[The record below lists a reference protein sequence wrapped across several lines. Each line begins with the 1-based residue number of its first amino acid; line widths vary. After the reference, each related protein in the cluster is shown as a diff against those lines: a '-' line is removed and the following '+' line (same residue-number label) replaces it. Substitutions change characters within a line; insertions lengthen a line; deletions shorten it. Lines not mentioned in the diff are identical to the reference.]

1 MLTCDSFR
9 HVLKNEICQKT
20 CKLLLKKIFFSPSI
34 RMSKKSI
41 NFRNK
46 NINKSNFHK
55 NNKIFKIG
63 NIDANKMLVQY
74 CIGYDVMM

>member
-1 MLTCDSFR
+1 MRFVRR
-9 HVLKNEICQKT
+9 HANCYKQ
-20 CKLLLKKIFFSPSI
+20 KKIFSPSI

-41 NFRNK
+41 NFPNK

-63 NIDANKMLVQY
+63 NIDANKMSVQY
-74 CIGYDVMM
+74 CIGYAVLM

>member
-1 MLTCDSFR
+1 
-9 HVLKNEICQKT
+9 
-20 CKLLLKKIFFSPSI
+20 
-34 RMSKKSI
+34 MSKKSI
-41 NFRNK
+41 NFHNK

-63 NIDANKMLVQY
+63 NIDANKMSVQY